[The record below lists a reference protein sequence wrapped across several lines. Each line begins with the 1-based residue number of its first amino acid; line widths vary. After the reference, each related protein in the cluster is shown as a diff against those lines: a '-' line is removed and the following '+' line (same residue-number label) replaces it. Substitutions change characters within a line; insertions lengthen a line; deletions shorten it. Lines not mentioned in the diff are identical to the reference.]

1 MTWMKKGQLAYSE
14 RPNDLVNSVNKFT
27 VPKIFYYLITYS
39 AKESEQIVLS
49 LGFQNRPIQFIKSMT
64 EVKKTTFK

>member
-1 MTWMKKGQLAYSE
+1 MTWMKKGRLAYSE
-14 RPNDLVNSVNKFT
+14 RQNDLVNSANEFT
-27 VPKIFYYLITYS
+27 VPKVFYYLITYS

-64 EVKKTTFK
+64 EVKKAFQ